1 MTRGWHSDI
10 KTYNKTVYNTTKIKI
25 MKIRFSKE
33 IKSFMSSHGLIVS
46 DHGEGILNISTS
58 LIDSHARDHI
68 AHVVAMLLE
77 LNKNLRI
84 ATVSIDSYKL
94 CACGAIVAFNL
105 VGT

>member
-1 MTRGWHSDI
+1 
-10 KTYNKTVYNTTKIKI
+10 

-68 AHVVAMLLE
+68 AHVVAMLLDVNE
-77 LNKNLRI
+77 NIEVAAI
-84 ATVSIDSYKL
+84 ALDSYKL
-94 CACGAIVAFNL
+94 CACGAIVSFRF

>member
-1 MTRGWHSDI
+1 M
-10 KTYNKTVYNTTKIKI
+10 KIK
-25 MKIRFSKE
+25 FNKE
-33 IKSFMSSHGLIVS
+33 IKSFMASHGMVAK

-58 LIDSHARDHI
+58 PIDGHARDHI
-68 AHVVAMLLE
+68 CHLVAMLLK

-94 CACGAIVAFNL
+94 CACGAFVAFNL